1 MAASTD
7 IKWYSSFNTNAPKLD
22 NNWGALVNVLK
33 KCLVEGF
40 GAVQSSATSFNG
52 DFLTVTFTEDHGFLL
67 HQLVEVSGSGV
78 TSVVRAFKEKA
89 ILFNLPILERKW
101 DIIDLNYLSKYEV
114 SSAWQ
119 SQAFLLYKQNFT
131 VKEISLTLS
140 KQYTTVYNALRRGGY
155 LE

>member
-1 MAASTD
+1 M
-7 IKWYSSFNTNAPKLD
+7 
-22 NNWGALVNVLK
+22 
-33 KCLVEGF
+33 
-40 GAVQSSATSFNG
+40 
-52 DFLTVTFTEDHGFLL
+52 
-67 HQLVEVSGSGV
+67 
-78 TSVVRAFKEKA
+78 SVVRAFKEKA